1 MTTNP
6 TQSRSAGPWRLLML
20 FVLVGT
26 AIALTK
32 GGPECANAAN
42 ADGDWEAYDL
52 SAEAAFE
59 DIDVGQGMQLR
70 AELANPVVAAGEPG
84 RAYLRVGLRGAERGG
99 ERSPVNVTFLIDK
112 CGSMDGDK
120 IEDAR
125 EAAMMGVDQL
135 GDSDI
140 VSVVAYDSTVR
151 VPLPPTRVRNR
162 DEIRRA
168 IRSIHASGNTALFAG
183 VSQGASQL
191 RRFID
196 ANQVNRIILL
206 SDGLANVGPSSPGE
220 LSSLGRSLAREGITV
235 STVGLGLDYNED
247 LMVQLAQGGNG
258 FHYFAQESSDLA
270 AVFRNE
276 LGNARSVVAQEVTIR
291 IRCADGV
298 QPVKVHGRDATFEDG
313 AVVVDLHQLYAGFE
327 NYVLVELELP
337 AVGDS
342 LERTVA
348 DVTATYR
355 DLDSE
360 RVDTLFAG
368 VSVRGTRET
377 REISRETNGDVLVAL
392 AEYVSTERYRQ
403 ALDLRDAGRASE
415 ARELLQDNAA
425 YLRDQASALGA
436 DQLHRLED
444 FNLEASEQL
453 DGEEWLEQRKRMR
466 QRDYMATQNNVY

>member
-1 MTTNP
+1 M
-6 TQSRSAGPWRLLML
+6 SRSSRDRGAAGLFRLSMLLL
-20 FVLVGT
+20 FVGAT
-26 AIALTK
+26 IAMSR
-32 GGPECANAAN
+32 GGPRCANAA
-42 ADGDWEAYDL
+42 DGDADLATYDL
-52 SAEAAFE
+52 SFESLEA
-59 DIDVGQGMQLR
+59 DTGMQLK
-70 AELANPVVAAGEPG
+70 AELANPVVAAGEAG
-84 RAYLRVGLRGAERGG
+84 RAYLRVGMRGSGGGG
-99 ERSPVNVTFLIDK
+99 ERAPVNVCFVIDK
-112 CGSMDGDK
+112 SGSMDGNK

-125 EAAMMGVDQL
+125 EAALMGVDQL

-140 VSVVAYDSTVR
+140 VSVVAYDSTVS

-168 IRSIHASGNTALFAG
+168 IQSIRASGNTALFAG

-196 ANQVNRIILL
+196 ANHVNRLILL

-276 LGNARSVVAQEVTIR
+276 LGNARSVVAQQVTIR

-298 QPVKVHGRDATFEDG
+298 RPVKVHGRDAVFEDG

-337 AVGDS
+337 AVGDG
-342 LERTVA
+342 LEQPVA
-348 DVTATYR
+348 DVTASYR
-355 DLDSE
+355 DLNTE

-368 VSVRGTRET
+368 VSVRGSRSTQEV
-377 REISRETNGDVLVAL
+377 SRELNSEVLVAL
-392 AEYVSTERYRQ
+392 AEYVSTERYRK
-403 ALDLRDAGRASE
+403 ALDLRDNGQANE

-425 YLRDQASALGA
+425 YLRDQANVLGA
-436 DQLHRLED
+436 DQLHRLEQ
-444 FNLEASEQL
+444 FNLEASEEL
-453 DGEEWLEQRKRMR
+453 EGDEWLEQRKRMR